1 MCSYLPVWIFSE
13 YGQTGEYDVIFLDI
27 QMPGINGME
36 FSRQIR
42 MKNNI
47 VKIIFITNMV
57 PFAVDGYEVDASD
70 FIVKPVSYY
79 RLEASLTKITKQ
91 LNRGD
96 VRILIRTR
104 DGAYTILS
112 SAIYY
117 VEMIRHH
124 TVYHT
129 TTGIYDATGS
139 LKQLEEL
146 LKQNGFARCNSGYLV
161 NLKYV
166 TAIEGACSRSD
177 I

>member
-1 MCSYLPVWIFSE
+1 MA
-13 YGQTGEYDVIFLDI
+13 
-27 QMPGINGME
+27 GINRME

-57 PFAVDGYEVDASD
+57 PFAVDGYKVDASD